1 MGSVSGCYPPAGV
14 ETEGAGRLV
23 LRRWSWWVA
32 GAGTEGVETAGVG
45 WEAAVVEFRK
55 SFVYL

>member
-1 MGSVSGCYPPAGV
+1 MLGRWSWWAADAGTVGV
-14 ETEGAGRLV
+14 ETEGAGAAGVETAGAGGRLV

-32 GAGTEGVETAGVG
+32 
-45 WEAAVVEFRK
+45 AVVKFRK